1 MNIDTYFFNC
11 TCCDKTINGDH
22 KFEFLH
28 FYGFSTYPDT
38 LVVGV
43 LSGALTK
50 TIVHKLQVAQ
60 RAMERK
66 ILGIKIT
73 DKIPNEEISVKT
85 NILNIIKHITN
96 TKWRWA
102 GHVARMQDNRWTIRT
117 TEWQVRKGR
126 RPRGRPKMRWK
137 DDIMKWQGAAWTRT
151 AKDRKKWK
159 ELTEGYFQQW
169 RDTA

>member
-1 MNIDTYFFNC
+1 MTYGC
-11 TCCDKTINGDH
+11 ETWT
-22 KFEFLH
+22 
-28 FYGFSTYPDT
+28 
-38 LVVGV
+38 
-43 LSGALTK
+43 LTK

-73 DKIPNEEISVKT
+73 DKIPNEEINVKT

-102 GHVARMQDNRWTIRT
+102 RHVARMQDNRWTTRT

-126 RPRGRPKMRWK
+126 RPRGRPKMR
-137 DDIMKWQGAAWTRT
+137 
-151 AKDRKKWK
+151 
-159 ELTEGYFQQW
+159 
-169 RDTA
+169 